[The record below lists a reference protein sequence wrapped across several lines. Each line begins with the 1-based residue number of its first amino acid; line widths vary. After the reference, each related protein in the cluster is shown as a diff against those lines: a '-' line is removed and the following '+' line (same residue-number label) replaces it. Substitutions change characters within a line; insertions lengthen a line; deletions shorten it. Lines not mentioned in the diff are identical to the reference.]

1 MDQNIG
7 IRNKTKYMIFEN
19 ITLLKPR
26 KYLTIM
32 ATN

>member
-1 MDQNIG
+1 MDQKYW
-7 IRNKTKYMIFEN
+7 NKKYMIFEN